1 MITYNYT
8 PDKTVT
14 TSLKDGT
21 AVTTTFNRLI
31 PTGIGNEYEAFYV
44 VQDEDGEQAT
54 SNGVLILTP
63 EQFGSL

>member
-1 MITYNYT
+1 MTIHNY
-8 PDKTVT
+8 PSDKTVN

-21 AVTTTFNRLI
+21 EVMTTFNRLI